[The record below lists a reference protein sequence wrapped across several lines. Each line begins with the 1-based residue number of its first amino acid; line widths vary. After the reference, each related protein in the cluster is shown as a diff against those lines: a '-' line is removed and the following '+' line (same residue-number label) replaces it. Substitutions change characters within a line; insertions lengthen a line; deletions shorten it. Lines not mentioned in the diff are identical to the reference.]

1 MLNAASERKCNKT
14 ISCDECM
21 KNAPYHYCCE
31 LECRQH
37 EFCKECEWFKNPQ
50 MLNKNNLAN

>member
-1 MLNAASERKCNKT
+1 MSECNKN

-21 KNAPYHYCCE
+21 KNAPYHWCCE

-37 EFCKECEWFKNPQ
+37 EFCKECEWWIDHLKGGD
-50 MLNKNNLAN
+50 KNNE